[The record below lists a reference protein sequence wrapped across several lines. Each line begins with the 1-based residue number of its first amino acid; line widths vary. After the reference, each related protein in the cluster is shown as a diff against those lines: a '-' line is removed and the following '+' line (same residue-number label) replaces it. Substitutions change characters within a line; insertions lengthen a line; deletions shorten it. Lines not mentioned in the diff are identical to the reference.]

1 MLTYIIKYYIYL
13 NMKKLFTT
21 LFILF
26 TLPLFSQVVERYE
39 AYDVDTLTVYYTK
52 VDTVKNV
59 ILEEGTFVKG
69 FKSGLWT
76 SFYPNGKI
84 EAVAYYKEG
93 IKNGSWRTY
102 DSKGRLITKVKYKK
116 GRMVS
121 AVQARYY

>member
-1 MLTYIIKYYIYL
+1 MLTYIIKYYIYI
-13 NMKKLFTT
+13 NMKNLLATLCIIFTP
-21 LFILF
+21 
-26 TLPLFSQVVERYE
+26 PLFSQVVERYE

-76 SFYPNGKI
+76 SFYTNGKI

-93 IKNGSWRTY
+93 IKNRNWKSY
-102 DSKGRLITKVKYKK
+102 DTKGRLITKVKYKN

>member
-1 MLTYIIKYYIYL
+1 MLTYIIKCYIYV
-13 NMKKLFTT
+13 NMKNLFTT

-59 ILEEGTFVKG
+59 ILEEGTFVKSL
-69 FKSGLWT
+69 KSGLWT

-93 IKNGSWRTY
+93 IKNRNWKSY
-102 DSKGRLITKVKYKK
+102 DTKGRLITKVKYKN

>member
-1 MLTYIIKYYIYL
+1 MLTYIIKYYIYV
-13 NMKKLFTT
+13 NMKNIFAT

-26 TLPLFSQVVERYE
+26 TSPLFSQAIERYE
-39 AYDVDTLTVYYTK
+39 AYEADTQTIYYTK

-59 ILEEGTFVKG
+59 ILEEGTFVNG

-93 IKNGSWRTY
+93 IKNRNWKSY
-102 DSKGRLITKVKYKK
+102 DTKGRLITKVKYKNGK
-116 GRMVS
+116 MVS
-121 AVQARYY
+121 AIQARYY

>member
-1 MLTYIIKYYIYL
+1 MLTYIIKCYIYV
-13 NMKKLFTT
+13 NMKNIFAT

-26 TLPLFSQVVERYE
+26 TCPLFSQVVERYE
-39 AYDVDTLTVYYTK
+39 AYDVDTQTVYYTK

-69 FKSGLWT
+69 FRSGVWT
-76 SFYPNGKI
+76 SFYPSGKV